1 MSTSHRSE
9 GSALREELEKVWA
22 NLPGWGA
29 LAAVNHT
36 SVGLRFIITG
46 GVFFMIGGILAML
59 MRTQLA
65 LPEQNIVHA
74 RLYNQLFTMH
84 GTIMMFLFAIPILEG
99 LAVYLIPKM
108 IGARDL
114 VFPRIGAFGY
124 YCYLFGG
131 IIILFSLF
139 MGVAPNSGWFMY
151 TPLSSSTYA
160 PGPGSDVWLLGV
172 TFVEIS
178 ALSAGIE
185 LVASI
190 LRSRTNGMTLGTMP
204 IFCWYILGMG
214 LMIVFGF
221 PPLILAS
228 ILLEL
233 ERSVG
238 MPFFSVEGGGDPLLW
253 QHLFWL
259 FGHPDVYIIFS
270 ARRRGGIYHF
280 AGVRTAAS
288 GGLSLGRSVH
298 YRYGIYQLRIVGPPH
313 VYRGNPATGTGFL
326 LRRQHVGGGAH
337 GYSNFCLAGHPL
349 DGKGYF
355 GVTHVMDIG
364 IFVHL
369 CGRRSDRRNAG
380 PGAIQLASSRYPL
393 CGGPYADRKSVV

>member
-1 MSTSHRSE
+1 MSRAPIAASAPSFVAVPTRICSLWCMPTRRRISISGGDKRTRSNTPMSTNHIRD
-9 GSALREELEKVWA
+9 GRDLRQQLEEIWA
-22 NLPGWGA
+22 NLPGWGT

-36 SVGLRFIITG
+36 SIGLRFIITG
-46 GVFFMIGGILAML
+46 GVFFLIGGILAML

-74 RLYNQLFTMH
+74 ELYNQLFTMH

-190 LRSRTNGMTLGTMP
+190 LRRRTNGMTLGTMP
-204 IFCWYILGMG
+204 IFCWYIFGMG
-214 LMIVFGF
+214 VLVDFGF
-221 PPLILAS
+221 PPSRLA
-228 ILLEL
+228 
-233 ERSVG
+233 
-238 MPFFSVEGGGDPLLW
+238 PL
-253 QHLFWL
+253 
-259 FGHPDVYIIFS
+259 Y
-270 ARRRGGIYHF
+270 
-280 AGVRTAAS
+280 
-288 GGLSLGRSVH
+288 
-298 YRYGIYQLRIVGPPH
+298 
-313 VYRGNPATGTGFL
+313 
-326 LRRQHVGGGAH
+326 
-337 GYSNFCLAGHPL
+337 
-349 DGKGYF
+349 
-355 GVTHVMDIG
+355 
-364 IFVHL
+364 
-369 CGRRSDRRNAG
+369 
-380 PGAIQLASSRYPL
+380 
-393 CGGPYADRKSVV
+393 